1 MPAVGSDSDRPL
13 VSVVTPAYNEA
24 TRGFLPETLASVSQQ
39 DYERIEHVVVD
50 DGSTDE
56 TPQLVREFEHDH
68 ELHLV
73 RQENRGMTRAVNRGL
88 KETNGDIVVWLNADD
103 VLPRRD
109 AVDRV
114 RSTFQ
119 SEPETDFV
127 YGSHAFLRPDGMV
140 KQVKVPYP
148 WPTHKRLLLSNFAI
162 IVFADGDTFRSLGLN
177 TKYRHVS
184 DRELYLRASSRGATF
199 THVPDLLY
207 GHREHKERKTEQ
219 VSDEMAAESKQIL
232 EKYGAGDIRHYDQQV
247 RLLEL
252 QLDALQMLGLGHFL
266 ELHRHPEEFV
276 DAVGLGSLR
285 SAVTRQ
291 LLTCVPG

>member
-1 MPAVGSDSDRPL
+1 M
-13 VSVVTPAYNEA
+13 VTPAYNEA
-24 TRGFLPETLASVSQQ
+24 TRGFLSETLSSVSQQ
-39 DYERIEHVVVD
+39 EYERIEHVVVD

-56 TPQLVREFEHDH
+56 TPQLVREFDHDH
-68 ELHLV
+68 ELRLV

-88 KETNGDIVVWLNADD
+88 EETDGDIVVWLNADD

-109 AVDRV
+109 AISRV
-114 RSTFQ
+114 VSTFQ
-119 SEPETDFV
+119 RKPETDFV
-127 YGSHAFLRPDGMV
+127 YGSHAFLGPEGTV

-177 TKYRHVS
+177 DEYRHVS
-184 DRELYLRASSRGATF
+184 DRELYLRGASHGATF
-199 THVPDLLY
+199 TYVPDLLY
-207 GHREHKERKTEQ
+207 GHREHEERKTEQ

-252 QLDALQMLGLGHFL
+252 QLDALQLLGLRRLL

-276 DAVGLGSLR
+276 DAIGLDSLR

-291 LLTCVPG
+291 LRTCVPG